1 MKVALVHDYLNQ
13 YGGAER
19 VLEAIADMFP
29 EAPIYTSIYDKKL
42 MEGKFPGHKIYTSF
56 MQRFPGVLKR
66 HQLYLLAYS
75 FAFEHFDLKDYDVVI
90 SSSSAWA
97 KGVVTP
103 PNTLHICYCH
113 APMRFAWDT
122 QDYARRENMS
132 RLAKIGLPLV
142 MEFVRLWDIASAA
155 RPHFYVANSQTIAGR
170 IKEYWGRDAVVINP
184 PVEVEQIPCN
194 YSPREDFYL
203 MASRLMPY
211 KRLDIGVK
219 AFRELGLP
227 LKIVGTGRDLKNLKD
242 LGGSNIEFLGYVS
255 DDELY
260 KLFGRCKAFIQTGAE
275 DFGITQVEAMAA
287 GAPVIAIKQNG
298 PAEVNVEGLTG
309 LFFEEQS
316 PQSLAD
322 TVQRFEQMSEQ
333 FDSHIIRTHAET
345 FSREIFIK
353 RFHEQIDLCVRE
365 FKAPQQKK
373 ILAIR
378 PLNDAAEMPNIKE
391 QPAQ

>member
-1 MKVALVHDYLNQ
+1 M
-13 YGGAER
+13 
-19 VLEAIADMFP
+19 
-29 EAPIYTSIYDKKL
+29 
-42 MEGKFPGHKIYTSF
+42 
-56 MQRFPGVLKR
+56 
-66 HQLYLLAYS
+66 
-75 FAFEHFDLKDYDVVI
+75 
-90 SSSSAWA
+90 
-97 KGVVTP
+97 
-103 PNTLHICYCH
+103 
-113 APMRFAWDT
+113 
-122 QDYARRENMS
+122 
-132 RLAKIGLPLV
+132 
-142 MEFVRLWDIASAA
+142 
-155 RPHFYVANSQTIAGR
+155 
-170 IKEYWGRDAVVINP
+170 
-184 PVEVEQIPCN
+184 
-194 YSPREDFYL
+194 
-203 MASRLMPY
+203 
-211 KRLDIGVK
+211 
-219 AFRELGLP
+219 
-227 LKIVGTGRDLKNLKD
+227 KNLKD